1 MIPYTQSNV
10 QITAVVK
17 STLKKCDNNNNN
29 IHYNRNKKNKK
40 DFHTL
45 VPVEGCKFTFIFLL
59 SCHAKLFHYT
69 PCWF

>member
-17 STLKKCDNNNNN
+17 STLKKCDNNNN

-40 DFHTL
+40 ETII
-45 VPVEGCKFTFIFLL
+45 K
-59 SCHAKLFHYT
+59 
-69 PCWF
+69 

>member
-17 STLKKCDNNNNN
+17 STLKKKCDKNNNN

-40 DFHTL
+40 ETII
-45 VPVEGCKFTFIFLL
+45 K
-59 SCHAKLFHYT
+59 
-69 PCWF
+69 

>member
-29 IHYNRNKKNKK
+29 NIHYNRNKKNKK
-40 DFHTL
+40 ETII
-45 VPVEGCKFTFIFLL
+45 K
-59 SCHAKLFHYT
+59 
-69 PCWF
+69 

>member
-29 IHYNRNKKNKK
+29 NNNIHYNRNKKNKK
-40 DFHTL
+40 ETII
-45 VPVEGCKFTFIFLL
+45 K
-59 SCHAKLFHYT
+59 
-69 PCWF
+69 

>member
-29 IHYNRNKKNKK
+29 NNIHYNRNKKNKK
-40 DFHTL
+40 ETII
-45 VPVEGCKFTFIFLL
+45 K
-59 SCHAKLFHYT
+59 
-69 PCWF
+69 